1 MRRVAVVFGGKSC
14 ENEISVLTGT
24 FVVNV
29 LDGAKYQV
37 IPVYL
42 HTDGAFYTAKS
53 MFSLDTF
60 RKGNCESFERV
71 IFEGGKAYIF
81 RGGGKKL
88 KELGKID
95 VALNCC
101 HGGLGE
107 GGGVAAL
114 MQMNGIPLASP
125 ELTASGVFMD
135 KGLTKI
141 AAKALSVPTVEFVR
155 FEEAEYRRR
164 GAFLLKNIQTRL
176 GYPVIVKPA
185 RLGSSIG
192 LTVAENEEEIKESLE
207 VAFELDE
214 RVVVEKFLKGK
225 KDINCA
231 AYSLGGEIFVSE
243 PEEAA
248 SGEGIYSF
256 ADKYLKDGELSGKTA
271 SKMQNTR
278 GRVEVKGEL
287 RERIRMYTKTLY
299 KRMSMYGV
307 VRMDYLL
314 SGDKVYLGEVNT
326 VPGSLAYYLFC
337 DRISEARTFFGSLLE
352 DAIARLKTSE
362 KRIIHTG
369 ILEK

>member
-14 ENEISVLTGT
+14 ENEISVLTGV
-24 FVVNV
+24 FVLNV
-29 LDGAKYQV
+29 LDRTKYEV
-37 IPVYL
+37 LPVYL
-42 HTDGAFYTAKS
+42 HTDGAFYTAGK
-53 MFSLDTF
+53 MFDLGTF
-60 RKGNCESFERV
+60 RKGNYGAFQR
-71 IFEGGKAYIF
+71 IFFEGGTAYLF
-81 RGGGKKL
+81 RGAGKKI
-88 KELGKID
+88 KEIGRID

-107 GGGVAAL
+107 GGGVSAL

-135 KGLTKI
+135 KGLTKL

-155 FEEAEYRRR
+155 FEESEYRRR
-164 GAFLLKNIQTRL
+164 GAFVLKNIESRL
-176 GYPVIVKPA
+176 GYPAIVKPA

-192 LTVAENEEEIKESLE
+192 LTVAENEEEIKEAIE
-207 VAFELDE
+207 AAFELDE

-256 ADKYLKDGELSGKTA
+256 SDKYLKGGAAGGKNA
-271 SKMQNTR
+271 EKMQSAR
-278 GRVEVKGEL
+278 GRGSITGEL
-287 RERIRMYTKTLY
+287 REKIRMYTKTLY
-299 KRMSMYGV
+299 KRMSMYGI

-337 DRISEARTFFGSLLE
+337 DRISDARGLFGALLE
-352 DAIARLKTSE
+352 DAIARAKGGE
-362 KRIIHTG
+362 KRIIRTG
-369 ILEK
+369 ILEG